1 VKSEKVEYYQSS
13 VAFLE
18 RRKEEL
24 KKREQVVTTFRNID
38 GSKEVEKS

>member
-24 KKREQVVTTFRNID
+24 KKRETTFRNID